1 MSRQSRELKKQQ
13 ERAKKYGCDGRC
25 YWSTGM
31 CPSVEIC
38 DETRVGE
45 AIATAI
51 GLITVLA
58 MIAMVPII
66 VIGGAIMLIWSIL
79 QDKEESRWTS
89 QEFTNTQTYTWKR
102 T

>member
-38 DETRVGE
+38 VGE

-66 VIGGAIMLIWSIL
+66 VIGGAIMLIWSI
-79 QDKEESRWTS
+79 
-89 QEFTNTQTYTWKR
+89 FAG
-102 T
+102 

>member
-45 AIATAI
+45 AIATANGSI
-51 GLITVLA
+51 MNLLEIWADGSIQGYLSAKQTLK
-58 MIAMVPII
+58 II
-66 VIGGAIMLIWSIL
+66 ERIKAR
-79 QDKEESRWTS
+79 ESPR
-89 QEFTNTQTYTWKR
+89 
-102 T
+102 

>member
-38 DETRVGE
+38 VRIIERVK
-45 AIATAI
+45 AR
-51 GLITVLA
+51 
-58 MIAMVPII
+58 
-66 VIGGAIMLIWSIL
+66 
-79 QDKEESRWTS
+79 ESPR
-89 QEFTNTQTYTWKR
+89 
-102 T
+102 